1 MLFRSL
7 ALCLALYSSVS
18 FAQGRKPA
26 VEDFVG
32 IEVEETKVTPTGT
45 ESLYNLQQDINR
57 IEAEKSRQ
65 SKRVDVVK
73 ETPVSFSPSVLFGI
87 SLALFLPMIMW
98 FMVMAH
104 LKKKAS
110 LENASNIEVLEK
122 YRREREKKGQEETRK
137 VS

>member
-7 ALCLALYSSVS
+7 TLCLALYTSVS

-45 ESLYNLQQDINR
+45 ESLFNLQQDINR
-57 IEAEKSRQ
+57 IEAEKNRPAKQ
-65 SKRVDVVK
+65 AVVK
-73 ETPVSFSPSVLFGI
+73 EASAEFSPSVLFGI
-87 SLALFLPMIMW
+87 SLALFLPMITW
-98 FMVMAH
+98 FLVMAH

-122 YRREREKKGQEETRK
+122 YRKEREKKVQEETRK

>member
-7 ALCLALYSSVS
+7 TLCLALYTSVS

-45 ESLYNLQQDINR
+45 ESLFNLQQDINR
-57 IEAEKSRQ
+57 IEAEKNRPAKQ
-65 SKRVDVVK
+65 AVVK
-73 ETPVSFSPSVLFGI
+73 EAPAEFSPSVLFGI
-87 SLALFLPMIMW
+87 SLALFLPMITW
-98 FMVMAH
+98 FLVMAH

-122 YRREREKKGQEETRK
+122 YRKEREKKVQEETRK